1 METIL
6 LSEVLSFCGG
16 EPRNLTG
23 DDQPVF
29 HISTDSRDIRPGS
42 VFIAIKGEVFDGHR
56 FVVSAIAQG
65 ALWAVVS
72 EVAEEY
78 AHLPLIVVGN
88 TMQAHIDIGA
98 GYRSRFSP
106 KIVGVTGSV
115 GKTTT
120 KDMIA
125 AVLSQKYNTL
135 KTQGNFNNEIGLP
148 KTLFALTREQEA
160 AVIEMGM
167 SARGEIEAL
176 SKAVRPDIAVITNI
190 GVSHLQNLGSRENI
204 LAAKLEIL
212 SGLKK
217 GGPLLLNMDN
227 DLLKTVGKD
236 TYKNICF
243 YAADNHNAEYYAKDI
258 REERFE
264 TTFTICHKNEEISA
278 KIPCIGR
285 HNVQNAVC
293 AFAVGSMMGLTRE
306 ECLKGLLTYVPS
318 GNRQR
323 IFTSGGVTVMA
334 DCYNA
339 SPDSMQA
346 SLTTFSSLSCKGRH
360 IAVLGDMLELGEM
373 EEPGHIRVGELCA
386 QLQLDELICYGPRSV
401 LYAKGA
407 GDTVK
412 STHFDNQDA
421 VCNYLKE
428 TVRQGDAVL
437 FKASHSMKLEDI
449 ISKTYGECENR

>member
-1 METIL
+1 METLL
-6 LSEVLSFCGG
+6 LSEIISFCGG
-16 EPRNLTG
+16 EPRNLAG
-23 DDQPVF
+23 DAQIR
-29 HISTDSRDIRPGS
+29 HISTDSREIVPGS
-42 VFIAIKGEVFDGHR
+42 VFVAIKGEVFDGHR
-56 FVVSAIAQG
+56 FVASAIGRG
-65 ALWAVVS
+65 AVCAVVS
-72 EVAEEY
+72 EVAQDY
-78 AHLPLIVVGN
+78 QDLPLIVVPD

-98 GYRSRFSP
+98 GYRNRFHP
-106 KIVGVTGSV
+106 KVVGVTGSV

-148 KTLFALTREQEA
+148 KTLFALSEEHEA

-176 SKAVRPDIAVITNI
+176 SRAVRPDLAVITNI
-190 GVSHLQNLGSRENI
+190 GVSHLQNLGTRENI

-212 SGLKK
+212 SGLKA
-217 GGPLLLNMDN
+217 GGPLLLNKDN
-227 DLLKTVGKD
+227 DLLSTVDEKT
-236 TYKNICF
+236 YQNICF
-243 YAADNHNAEYYAKDI
+243 YSADNHNAEYSAKDI
-258 REERFE
+258 VENTFE
-264 TTFTICHKNEEISA
+264 TTFTLCHAGKEIPL

-293 AFAVGSMMGLTRE
+293 AYAIGEMMGLSPE
-306 ECLKGLLTYVPS
+306 ECRAGLLSYEPS

-323 IFTSGGVTVMA
+323 IFDANGVTVMA

-339 SPDSMQA
+339 SPDSMRA
-346 SLTTFSSLSCKGRH
+346 SLTTFASLPCKGRRV
-360 IAVLGDMLELGEM
+360 AVLGDMLELGAM
-373 EEPGHIRVGELCA
+373 EEPGHLQVGKLCA
-386 QLQLDELICYGPRSV
+386 DLHLDELLCYGPRSV

-407 GDTVK
+407 GDSVK
-412 STHFDNQDA
+412 STHFDSQDA
-421 VCNYLKE
+421 VCAYLKE
-428 TVRQGDAVL
+428 LVCAGDAVL

>member
-1 METIL
+1 MDTLL
-6 LSEVLSFCGG
+6 LSDIISFCGG
-16 EPRNLTG
+16 EPRNLIGNT
-23 DDQPVF
+23 PVT
-29 HISTDSRDIRPGS
+29 HISTDSRDIEPGS
-42 VFIAIKGEVFDGHR
+42 VFVAINGEVFDGHR
-56 FVVSAIAQG
+56 FVASAIEKG
-65 ALWAVVS
+65 AVCAVVS
-72 EVAEEY
+72 KIAEDY
-78 AHLPLIVVGN
+78 RNLPLIVVPN
-88 TMQAHIDIGA
+88 TMRAHIDIGA
-98 GYRSRFSP
+98 GYRSRFTP

-135 KTQGNFNNEIGLP
+135 KTQGNYNNEIGLP
-148 KTLFALTREQEA
+148 KTLFALNGEHEA

-176 SKAVRPDIAVITNI
+176 SKAVRPDLAVITNI
-190 GVSHLQNLGSRENI
+190 GVSHLQNLGTRENI

-212 SGLKK
+212 AGLKED
-217 GGPLLLNMDN
+217 GPLLLNMDN
-227 DLLKTVGKD
+227 DLLQTVDEK

-258 REERFE
+258 VENTFE
-264 TTFTICHKNEEISA
+264 TGFTLCHEDEEIPVR
-278 KIPCIGR
+278 IPCIGR

-293 AFAVGSMMGLTRE
+293 AYAIGRMMGLSKE
-306 ECLKGLLTYVPS
+306 ECQNGLLSYVPS

-323 IFTSGGVTVMA
+323 IFDAQGITVMA

-339 SPDSMQA
+339 SPDSMRA
-346 SLTTFSSLSCKGRH
+346 SLTTFASLACNGRH
-360 IAVLGDMLELGEM
+360 VAVLGDMLELGTM
-373 EEPGHIRVGELCA
+373 EEPGHLEVGKLCA
-386 QLQLDELICYGPRSV
+386 ELHLDELLCYGPRSV

-407 GDTVK
+407 GEAVR
-412 STHFDNQDA
+412 STHFDSQEA
-421 VCNYLKE
+421 VCAYLKE
-428 TVRQGDAVL
+428 TVCAGDAVL

>member
-6 LSEVLSFCGG
+6 LSEILSFCGG
-16 EPRNLTG
+16 ISRNLSG
-23 DDQPVF
+23 DRPVSY
-29 HISTDSRDIRPGS
+29 ISTDSRDIKPGS
-42 VFIAIKGEVFDGHR
+42 VFVAVQGEIFDGHR

-65 ALWAVVS
+65 AVCAIVNKV
-72 EVAEEY
+72 EEEY
-78 AHLPLIVVGN
+78 AHLPLIVVKD

-98 GYRSRFSP
+98 GYRARFSP

-120 KDMIA
+120 KDMVA
-125 AVLSQKYNTL
+125 AVLSRKYRTL

-148 KTLFALTREQEA
+148 KTLFAMSREHQA

-167 SARGEIEAL
+167 SARGEIEVL

-190 GVSHLQNLGSRENI
+190 GVSHLQNLGTRENI

-212 SGLKK
+212 SGLKE

-227 DLLKTVGKD
+227 DLLRTVGAD
-236 TYKNICF
+236 IYKNICF
-243 YAADNHNAEYYAKDI
+243 YAAENHNADYYAKDI
-258 REERFE
+258 RENTFE
-264 TTFTICHKNEEISA
+264 TTFTICHGKEEIPA

-293 AFAVGSMMGLTRE
+293 AFAIGRMMDLNRE
-306 ECLKGLLTYVPS
+306 ECLEGLLSYVPS

-323 IFTSGGVTVMA
+323 IFCSGGVTVMA

-339 SPDSMQA
+339 SPDSMYA
-346 SLTTFSSLSCKGRH
+346 SLTTFASLPCKGKH
-360 IAVLGDMLELGEM
+360 VAVLGDMLELGQM
-373 EEPGHIRVGELCA
+373 EEPGHLKVGKLCA
-386 QLQLDELICYGPRSV
+386 QLHLDELVCYGPRSI
-401 LYAKGA
+401 LYAQGA
-407 GDTVK
+407 GESIK
-412 STHFDNQDA
+412 SAHFARQEA
-421 VCNYLKE
+421 VCAYLKKNVHE
-428 TVRQGDAVL
+428 GDAVL

>member
-1 METIL
+1 ML
-6 LSEVLSFCGG
+6 LSEILSFCGG
-16 EPRNLTG
+16 IPHNLTG
-23 DDQPVF
+23 DPTISQ
-29 HISTDSRDIRPGS
+29 ISTDSRDIKSGS

-65 ALWAVVS
+65 AVCAVVS
-72 EVAEEY
+72 DVREEY
-78 AHLPLIVVGN
+78 AHLPFIQVPN

-98 GYRSRFSP
+98 GYRRKFSP
-106 KIVGVTGSV
+106 KVVGVTGSV

-148 KTLFALTREQEA
+148 KTLFALNKDHQA

-176 SKAVRPDIAVITNI
+176 SKAVCPDVGVITNI
-190 GVSHLQNLGSRENI
+190 GVSHLQNLGTRENI

-212 SGLKK
+212 AGLKEN
-217 GGPLLLNMDN
+217 GPLFLNMDN
-227 DLLKTVGKD
+227 DLLQTVGRD

-243 YAADNHNAEYYAKDI
+243 YAADNHNADYYAKDI
-258 REERFE
+258 RENLFE
-264 TTFTICHKNEEISA
+264 TQFTLCHGSEQVSVT
-278 KIPCIGR
+278 IPCIGH

-293 AFAVGSMMGLTRE
+293 AYAIGQYLGLNQE

-323 IFTSGGVTVMA
+323 IFTSNGVTVMA

-339 SPDSMQA
+339 SPDSMRA
-346 SLTTFSSLSCKGRH
+346 SLTTFASLPCKGKRV
-360 IAVLGDMLELGEM
+360 AVLGDMLELGQM
-373 EEPGHIRVGELCA
+373 EEPGHLQVGQLCA
-386 QLQLDELICYGPRSV
+386 QLHLDELVCYGPRSV
-401 LYAKGA
+401 LYAQGA
-407 GDTVK
+407 DGAIV
-412 STHFDNQDA
+412 SHHFDQQDA
-421 VCNYLKE
+421 VCDYLKKNVHE
-428 TVRQGDAVL
+428 GDAVL